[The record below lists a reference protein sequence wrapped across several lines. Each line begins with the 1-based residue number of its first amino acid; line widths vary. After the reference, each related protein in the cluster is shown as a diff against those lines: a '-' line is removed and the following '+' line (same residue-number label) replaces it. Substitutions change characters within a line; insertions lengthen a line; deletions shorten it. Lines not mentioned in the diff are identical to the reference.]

1 MEGARGRWSPKRG
14 PLAGIET
21 RFLRSYSLTGVQSV
35 VQAQVLNILLRGRK
49 MGEKGANGG
58 RTEIQPTFRRRNG
71 LSGREH
77 LADSSK

>member
-1 MEGARGRWSPKRG
+1 MQGARGRWSPKRG
-14 PLAGIET
+14 PALAGIE
-21 RFLRSYSLTGVQSV
+21 LASYSLTGVQSV

-49 MGEKGANGG
+49 MGKKGPNGG
-58 RTEIQPTFRRRNG
+58 DTEIQPTFRPRNG

>member
-1 MEGARGRWSPKRG
+1 MEPQTRSA
-14 PLAGIET
+14 AGIET
-21 RFLRSYSLTGVQSV
+21 RFLLGYRRQSV
-35 VQAQVLNILLRGRK
+35 VQAQALNILLRGRK
-49 MGEKGANGG
+49 MGKKGANGG

>member
-21 RFLRSYSLTGVQSV
+21 RFLLAYRVQSV

-49 MGEKGANGG
+49 MGKKGANGG

>member
-1 MEGARGRWSPKRG
+1 MEP
-14 PLAGIET
+14 ET
-21 RFLRSYSLTGVQSV
+21 RSRACRDRTSFLLATGVQSV

-49 MGEKGANGG
+49 MGKKGANGG
-58 RTEIQPTFRRRNG
+58 SAEIQPTFRRRNG

>member
-1 MEGARGRWSPKRG
+1 MGERAADGAPNAVPRLPGSK
-14 PLAGIET
+14 LA
-21 RFLRSYSLTGVQSV
+21 SYSDTGVQSV

-49 MGEKGANGG
+49 MGKKGANGG